1 MTCGVGAGESH
12 VGPERHIVQFYQDD
26 RDLVSQATRFL
37 AAGLRDGEVVIVV
50 ATPPHRAAF
59 DLAIGR
65 MGVDLGS
72 LLALGH
78 YVALDAGE
86 MLSAVASDGQ
96 PDARRFNERV
106 GALID
111 RASATGRP
119 VRVYGEMVAIMWQRG
134 ELLGAI
140 RLEALWNEMGAHRPF
155 SLYCAYPLAAI
166 ANAENL
172 ITTKRVCDQHS
183 TLVTPT
189 NYPVLRSEPTV
200 PGGDAECSSFFV
212 PVPLATQ
219 AVRSFV
225 VDALT
230 TWHRA
235 DLVEDV
241 SLVVSELASNALVH
255 ASSPFRVS
263 IQQRESVVRLA
274 VHDTSDVPPVQR
286 RGPAELPGG
295 RGMGIVSALSRSW
308 GCDPVADGKV
318 VWAEL
323 DKPSVEL

>member
-1 MTCGVGAGESH
+1 

-26 RDLVSQATRFL
+26 HDLVSHATRFL
-37 AAGLRDGEVVIVV
+37 AAGLSDGEVVIAV

-65 MGVDLGS
+65 LGVDLGS
-72 LLALGH
+72 LQALGH
-78 YVALDAGE
+78 YVALDADE
-86 MLSAVASDGQ
+86 MLSAVAGDGQ
-96 PDARRFNERV
+96 PDAGRFDERV

-119 VRVYGEMVAIMWQRG
+119 VRVYGEMVAILWQRG

-140 RLEALWNEMGAHRPF
+140 SLEALWNQIRAHGPF

-166 ANAENL
+166 ATAGSL

-183 TLVTPT
+183 ALVTPT
-189 NYPVLRSEPTV
+189 NYPLLRGEPAF
-200 PGGDAECSSFFV
+200 PGGDAECSNFFV

-225 VDALT
+225 VDTLT
-230 TWHRA
+230 TWRRA
-235 DLVEDV
+235 DLVENA

-255 ASSPFRVS
+255 AGSPFRVS
-263 IQQRESVVRLA
+263 LQQRESVVRLA
-274 VHDTSDVPPVQR
+274 VEDASDVPPVQR
-286 RGPAELPGG
+286 SGPAELPGG
-295 RGMGIVSALSRSW
+295 RGMGIVAALSRRW
-308 GCDPVADGKV
+308 GFDPVADGKI

-323 DKPSVEL
+323 EKPPVEL